1 MDRGVHV
8 THHAAARF
16 AERVVAC
23 SPAEATAAILSHSKA
38 IISAAEFGART
49 VKLASNHRLVLDE
62 LTVVTVLPKGRFSR
76 RATVEA

>member
-8 THHAAARF
+8 TQHAVERF

-38 IISAAEFGART
+38 IRVAAEFGART
-49 VKLASNHRLVLDE
+49 VKLASEHRLVLE
-62 LTVVTVLPKGRFSR
+62 GLNVVTVLPARIIDPASGR
-76 RATVEA
+76 